1 VTGRLATRVMRA
13 RRESTCPVC
22 RGPIRVGQQ
31 IAKCGTWQHVEHVIE
46 RNRQT
51 PPPEGPDHDHAR

>member
-1 VTGRLATRVMRA
+1 VTARLATRVMRA

-31 IAKCGTWQHVEHVIE
+31 IAKCGTWQHVQHVIE
-46 RNRQT
+46 RQRASSERNDR
-51 PPPEGPDHDHAR
+51 